1 MGVKETAQKVLQQK
15 LYKSAYSRAWF
26 TLWGISL
33 KEIQVSFRQFFTWKY
48 PIRSFLRTLSAIH
61 EALLRL
67 VLGRSAKISFS
78 YTGED
83 RILES
88 MYKPLITETGYYVDV
103 GCNHPTLFSNT
114 YSFYK
119 RGWRGVCI
127 DANQKLI
134 DNYKL
139 WRPRD
144 VAICALVSDTEQLR
158 DYFIVENNVLST
170 TEEKFLETYEKQ
182 GLRIQKKQILSRT
195 LTSILDEANA
205 PANIDILSIDVEEHD
220 LQAIKSL
227 DLKKYK
233 PKLIVIEDET
243 FDILHP
249 ETNAIYTFLTSNGFR
264 LEGYV
269 LKNLYFQNISTSS
282 LQSSSE

>member
-1 MGVKETAQKVLQQK
+1 MGVKETAQELLKSK
-15 LYKSAYSRAWF
+15 LYKRAYSRAWF
-26 TLWGISL
+26 TLWGIAL

-48 PIRSFLRTLSAIH
+48 PLRSLLRSLSAIH
-61 EALLRL
+61 EALLRV
-67 VLGRSAKISFS
+67 VLGRSAKISFG

-88 MYKPLITETGYYVDV
+88 LYKPLITETGFYVDV

-134 DNYKL
+134 DKYKIV
-139 WRPRD
+139 RPRD
-144 VAICALVSDTEQLR
+144 VAICALVSDTEQSR
-158 DYFIVENNVLST
+158 DYFLIENDVLST
-170 TEEKFLETYEKQ
+170 TENQFIKEYEDQ
-182 GLRIQKKQILSRT
+182 GLNVQKITITSRT
-195 LTSILDEANA
+195 LTSILDEINA
-205 PANIDILSIDVEEHD
+205 PSTIDILSIDVEEHD
-220 LQAIKSL
+220 LHVIKSL
-227 DLKKYK
+227 NLKKYH

-243 FDILHP
+243 FDLLQP
-249 ETNAIYTFLTSNGFR
+249 EKNPIYVFLTSNGFR

-269 LKNLYFQNISTSS
+269 LKNLYFKKIPTSS
-282 LQSSSE
+282 PQSASE